1 MTPQRTSAG
10 LAVIVV
16 TLVVA
21 LVELL
26 GGCASSQAQAHLGWP
41 PGAVDADRRC
51 EAGVVAACGELGRFL
66 VRRTDSQR
74 DVERGL
80 VLLEVACGQDHL
92 PSCTALAATY
102 VEGSREPGTLAR
114 ARSLATRACDRRFA
128 EGCTVA
134 GDAVVRADPRNR
146 NHAADDAFRAGCEL
160 GDARGCELYGVMQ
173 LRDRV
178 AGDKAAAQDAFAAG
192 CGLGRR
198 SSCHLLATVLLRQ
211 PETREQGSTLLA
223 DTCNRGYTDSC
234 TTATLL
240 TAPVLAA
247 GGSCAL
253 ALPFAQRACAAK
265 DVDACAVVD
274 VCKLEVTADAPAALA
289 SLRAA
294 CEAHNGLACLYWADA
309 SEQGSAGDSASE
321 PGMTADPE
329 RVRAAYEVA
338 CRGSG
343 ENPEV
348 ARFACIRL
356 AAVELARADG
366 RLEAS
371 RMVPLLERAC
381 EEPSGEACCAL
392 ADVHAAGKW
401 LPADAQKATA
411 LREQACALGTRRC
424 CPGGPPKPGALR

>member
-1 MTPQRTSAG
+1 MTPQWTSARF
-10 LAVIVV
+10 AVIAVTAV
-16 TLVVA
+16 TLV
-21 LVELL
+21 ELF
-26 GGCASSQAQAHLGWP
+26 GACSSSQPNTRSSWP
-41 PGAVDADRRC
+41 PAALDADRRC
-51 EAGVVAACGELGRFL
+51 EAGSVGACGELGRFL
-66 VRRTDSQR
+66 VRRTDSHR

-92 PSCTALAATY
+92 TSCTALAATY
-102 VEGSREPGTLAR
+102 VAGSREPGTLAR
-114 ARSLATRACDRRFA
+114 ARSLATRACDGRFA
-128 EGCTVA
+128 AGCTVA
-134 GDAVVRADPRNR
+134 GDVAIRVDPRNR

-178 AGDKAAAQDAFAAG
+178 GGDKAAAEDAFAAG

-211 PETREQGSTLLA
+211 PAKREAGSTLLT
-223 DTCNRGYTDSC
+223 DNCNRGYADSC

-240 TAPVLAA
+240 TAPVLTA

-274 VCKLEVTADAPAALA
+274 VCKLEVAAEAPAAFA
-289 SLRAA
+289 SLRTA
-294 CEAHNGLACLYWADA
+294 CEARNALACLYWADA
-309 SEQGSAGDSASE
+309 SERGAGDAASD
-321 PGMTADPE
+321 TSTVTDPE
-329 RVRAAYEVA
+329 RVRAAYEIA
-338 CRGSG
+338 CRGSTD
-343 ENPEV
+343 NPEV

-356 AAVELARADG
+356 AAVELARSDN

-381 EEPSGEACCAL
+381 DEPAEPSGEACCVL
-392 ADVHAAGKW
+392 AYVHAAGKW
-401 LPADAQKATA
+401 VPGDVQKATT
-411 LREQACALGTRRC
+411 LREKACALGTRRC
-424 CPGGPPKPGALR
+424 CAGGAPKPAR

>member
-1 MTPQRTSAG
+1 MTPQWTSVR
-10 LAVIVV
+10 LAVIAATAV
-16 TLVVA
+16 T

-26 GGCASSQAQAHLGWP
+26 GACSSSQSHARLGWP
-41 PGAVDADRRC
+41 PAALDADRRC
-51 EAGVVAACGELGRFL
+51 EAGSVEACGELGRFL
-66 VRRTDSQR
+66 VRRTDSHR

-80 VLLEVACGQDHL
+80 VLLEVACGQNHL
-92 PSCTALAATY
+92 TSCTALAATY
-102 VEGSREPGTLAR
+102 VDSSRDPGTLAR

-128 EGCTVA
+128 AGCTVA

-146 NHAADDAFRAGCEL
+146 NHAADDAFRTGCEL

-178 AGDKAAAQDAFAAG
+178 GGDKAAAEDAFAAG

-198 SSCHLLATVLLRQ
+198 SSCHLLATVLLRR
-211 PETREQGSTLLA
+211 PATREQGSTLLT
-223 DTCNRGYTDSC
+223 DNCNRGYADSC

-240 TAPVLAA
+240 TAPVLTAE
-247 GGSCAL
+247 GSCAL
-253 ALPFAQRACAAK
+253 ALPFAQRACAMK

-274 VCKLEVTADAPAALA
+274 VCKLEVAAEAPAALA
-289 SLRAA
+289 SLRTA
-294 CEAHNGLACLYWADA
+294 CEARNGLACLYWADA
-309 SEQGSAGDSASE
+309 SERGAGDAASD
-321 PGMTADPE
+321 TSVVADPE
-329 RVRAAYEVA
+329 RVRVAYDIA

-356 AAVELARADG
+356 AAIELARADN

-381 EEPSGEACCAL
+381 DEPSEPSAEACCAL

-401 LPADAQKATA
+401 VPGDAQKATA
-411 LREQACALGTRRC
+411 LREKACALGTRRC
-424 CPGGPPKPGALR
+424 CASGAPKPAP

>member
-10 LAVIVV
+10 PAVIVV

-26 GGCASSQAQAHLGWP
+26 GACGSSQTQSHLGWP
-41 PGAVDADRRC
+41 PAALNADRRC

-66 VRRTDSQR
+66 VRRSDSQR

-80 VLLEVACGQDHL
+80 VLLEVACGQNHL
-92 PSCTALAATY
+92 TSCTALAATY
-102 VEGSREPGTLAR
+102 VEGSREPGALAR
-114 ARSLATRACDRRFA
+114 ARSLATRACDGRFA

-178 AGDKAAAQDAFAAG
+178 GGDKAAAQDAFAAG

-198 SSCHLLATVLLRQ
+198 SSCHLLATMLLRQ

-223 DTCNRGYTDSC
+223 DTCTRGYTDSC

-240 TAPVLAA
+240 TAPVLTA

-265 DVDACAVVD
+265 DADACAVVD
-274 VCKLEVTADAPAALA
+274 VCKLEAPAEAPAAFA

-294 CEAHNGLACLYWADA
+294 CEARNGLACLYWADA
-309 SEQGSAGDSASE
+309 SESASAGDSASD
-321 PGMTADPE
+321 PRTAADPE
-329 RVRAAYEVA
+329 RVRAAYDIA
-338 CRGSG
+338 CRGSAD
-343 ENPEV
+343 NPEV
-348 ARFACIRL
+348 TRLACIRL
-356 AAVELARADG
+356 AAVELARADS
-366 RLEAS
+366 RLEAT
-371 RMVPLLERAC
+371 RMVPMLQRAC
-381 EEPSGEACCAL
+381 DEPSGEACCAL

-401 LPADAQKATA
+401 VPGDAHKATA

-424 CPGGPPKPGALR
+424 CPGATPKPAR